1 VSFVDKMGHF
11 RRIRLLESAE
21 SMNSNVADLMYYVKV
36 VDRKAEIIKESVKHQ
51 ILSVFTA
58 FLCV

>member
-1 VSFVDKMGHF
+1 MGHF